1 MKKNKTN
8 DQFFAAPC
16 CLNVY
21 YVSRP
26 QRALRILRS
35 VRLSVPRPFLT
46 TVQFRY
52 RTQSGNPI
60 LEVGTNYSQRGRTAT
75 GSERNDRGAYRF
87 AVVGA
92 TLWLIYCAS
101 MTVMT
106 VLYTYEI
113 RIMLSQ

>member
-35 VRLSVPRPFLT
+35 VRLSVCL
-46 TVQFRY
+46 
-52 RTQSGNPI
+52 SHA
-60 LEVGTNYSQRGRTAT
+60 LSSQRYSLDIEHNQETLYWKSEPTIVSVAVQPPEVSETTAEHIVSPLSGRHF
-75 GSERNDRGAYRF
+75 GLF
-87 AVVGA
+87 
-92 TLWLIYCAS
+92 
-101 MTVMT
+101 TVR
-106 VLYTYEI
+106 V
-113 RIMLSQ
+113 